1 MSLLIDGHNI
11 IGSGVLENISLQ
23 DENDEELFV
32 SRLRVWRS
40 NYRGKVTVIFDRG
53 IVGGAS
59 RELSGG
65 GVEVIFARDPQEADD
80 WIRRRIH
87 RRTEGLVVVT
97 NDWALRQEAKL
108 YDVET
113 WQAEEFVQRMERR
126 RGRPGAAHVDAPHQ
140 GRGGLSENRKDEPH
154 TEKGAESHVNLSDQ
168 ELSEW
173 KKLFG
178 QSDKSDQ
185 VAKRPSLVKRRPP
198 SRSRVAFSRHKDA
211 LQKRLKGKRR
221 KR

>member
-1 MSLLIDGHNI
+1 VPLLIDGHNI

-40 NYRGKVTVIFDRG
+40 SYRGQMTVIFDRG

-65 GVEVIFARDPQEADD
+65 GVEVIFARNPQEADD

-87 RRTEGLVVVT
+87 LRPQGLIVVT
-97 NDWALRQEAKL
+97 NDRALRQEADL
-108 YDVET
+108 YDIET
-113 WQAEEFVQRMERR
+113 WQADEFVRRMQNQR
-126 RGRPGAAHVDAPHQ
+126 GPSPAAGVDASRPGSGTPSAMDQ
-140 GRGGLSENRKDEPH
+140 DEMLND
-154 TEKGAESHVNLSDQ
+154 EGAESHVHLSDR
-168 ELSEW
+168 EVSEW
-173 KKLFG
+173 LETFG
-178 QSDKSDQ
+178 PSEPA
-185 VAKRPSLVKRRPP
+185 VKRPQRTERRPP
-198 SRSRVAFSRHKDA
+198 SPSRAAFSRHQDA
-211 LQKRLKGKRR
+211 LRKRLKGKQR

>member
-1 MSLLIDGHNI
+1 VPLLVDGHNI

-53 IVGGAS
+53 IVGGPS

-65 GVEVIFARDPQEADD
+65 GVEVIFARNPQEADD
-80 WIRRRIH
+80 LIRGRLPRRPA
-87 RRTEGLVVVT
+87 GWVVVT

-113 WQAEEFVQRMERR
+113 WQAEEFVQRMGS
-126 RGRPGAAHVDAPHQ
+126 RGVRSATANADTQLRGPGGH
-140 GRGGLSENRKDEPH
+140 SEIGEDGSADDE
-154 TEKGAESHVNLSDQ
+154 GSESHVSLSDV
-168 ELSEW
+168 EVSEW
-173 KKLFG
+173 MDLFG
-178 QSDKSDQ
+178 PSQP
-185 VAKRPSLVKRRPP
+185 VAKRPSQVERRRPSP
-198 SRSRVAFSRHKDA
+198 SRAAFSRDRDA
-211 LQKRLKGKRR
+211 LRKRLKGKQR